1 MVIRSLV
8 SSVVFSL
15 PLADKIVPDVVAR
28 KLKGDSDNNDDL
40 VPYPY
45 PKLQESREQRIYKK
59 ILAKRKYSQVVT
71 APTSPLSGSSSTFSP
86 APPYSRSNNL
96 HYVEEDDDDYY
107 PGGAMLAVEPI
118 HKTSPPLSHR
128 RDPSTNNL
136 DSDYG
141 TLIPSSASSQNVDYK
156 RKVSFPQELQND
168 QSALGIYSS
177 SSREETSNDRVNRY
191 LEEQNEKF
199 DALINRNIEVV
210 LENDEAVLPLT
221 LQESIYDLL
230 DVRDRNLSH
239 KFQDISSIVGIA
251 ASSVLP
257 SISLPW
263 RGKEATGESSLEL
276 LSSASIPSS
285 SRATSTSSPS
295 LSLSSPSTF
304 AYPSKKVEK
313 SEYLPSVRAMVDDLD
328 VYKKVQL
335 YKYLQEDLDVY
346 EDAKDEMFGA
356 NTPSSSSPDDSHY
369 LQLSESGITLD
380 KIQALAILSVR
391 LTFAGIKLAIPIS
404 IRLYH
409 KFTENDLYMI
419 NKKNFNS
426 LLGFLIKLLKVVE
439 EKVNG
444 DTISV
449 YQYGHQ
455 NSTSPES
462 TSDQSNI
469 SPKGDPFDELYD
481 EMANSASQF
490 FSNQLN
496 DATEEA
502 IQKNDSSTWQ
512 GMAINYILNQYISSR
527 DPNSVAVRRR
537 SGKIH
542 YKDPKYSKYYSKG
555 GYQYRDDEFSS
566 SSPSN
571 SSNDLISESEKNDV
585 SILRAAEQFAGEL

>member
-8 SSVVFSL
+8 SSAVFSL
-15 PLADKIVPDVVAR
+15 PLADKLFPDVVAR
-28 KLKGDSDNNDDL
+28 KLKGDQDSNDDL

-45 PKLQESREQRIYKK
+45 PKSQESREQKIYKK
-59 ILAKRKYSQVVT
+59 ILAKRKYLQVVM
-71 APTSPLSGSSSTFSP
+71 APTLPLSGSTSTFSP
-86 APPYSRSNNL
+86 APPYSPNNQQF
-96 HYVEEDDDDYY
+96 VEEDDDDYY
-107 PGGAMLAVEPI
+107 PGEAVFSIEPI
-118 HKTSPPLSHR
+118 HKTNSPNFHR
-128 RDPSTNNL
+128 RDPSTNNF

-156 RKVSFPQELQND
+156 GKVSFTQEVHND
-168 QSALGIYSS
+168 QSPLGIYSS

-210 LENDEAVLPLT
+210 LENDEPVLPLT

-257 SISLPW
+257 TISLPW
-263 RGKEATGESSLEL
+263 RRKEATSERSLEL
-276 LSSASIPSS
+276 LSSASLPSS
-285 SRATSTSSPS
+285 SLPTSSSSPS
-295 LSLSSPSTF
+295 LSLGSPSAF
-304 AYPSKKVEK
+304 SYPSKSVDKA
-313 SEYLPSVRAMVDDLD
+313 EYLPSVRAMVDDLD

-335 YKYLQEDLDVY
+335 YKYLQEDLDIF
-346 EDAKDEMFGA
+346 EDAKDEIPFGP
-356 NTPSSSSPDDSHY
+356 TIPSSSSTEDLHY
-369 LQLSESGITLD
+369 LQLSDSGITLD
-380 KIQALAILSVR
+380 KIQALAILLVR
-391 LTFAGIKLAIPIS
+391 LTFAGIKLAIPVS

-455 NSTSPES
+455 NSNSLES
-462 TSDQSNI
+462 TSDPSNI
-469 SPKGDPFDELYD
+469 SPKGDPFNELYD
-481 EMANSASQF
+481 EVANNASQF
-490 FSNQLN
+490 FSSQLN
-496 DATEEA
+496 DATEEV

-512 GMAINYILNQYISSR
+512 GMAINYILSQYISSK
-527 DPNSVAVRRR
+527 DPNAVAVRRR

-555 GYQYRDDEFSS
+555 GYQYRDDNFSS

-571 SSNDLISESEKNDV
+571 SSNDLISESERNNM
-585 SILRAAEQFAGEL
+585 SILRAAEEFAGEL